1 MLNFKHLI
9 PFFWSDFR
17 HGHCILR
24 HRDHSLKASNSKEAG
39 IMLREVL
46 SFETEAVILKIL
58 GASHEVMEELVTY
71 ADEKNIL

>member
-1 MLNFKHLI
+1 
-9 PFFWSDFR
+9 
-17 HGHCILR
+17 
-24 HRDHSLKASNSKEAG
+24 
-39 IMLREVL
+39 MLREVL